1 MAKITK
7 VQRDTLHAAI
17 DAAKNPGMC
26 KYIIKADN
34 ESGEE
39 DVACCV
45 IAQLGILEGTTVDQ
59 MWNTWGGMIVS
70 NLPTVNF
77 INRSPEGI
85 EFLAKYPMELLS
97 LLQKTWD
104 RGLLSSTEDVI
115 KGIMKREVDFWFE
128 EEISDV
134 VG

>member
-1 MAKITK
+1 MAKITSA
-7 VQRDTLHAAI
+7 QRDTLHAAI

-26 KYIIKADN
+26 KYVIKADN

-45 IAQLGILEGTTVDQ
+45 IAQLGILEGTTVNQ

-70 NLPTVNF
+70 NLPILNF
-77 INRSPEGI
+77 THRSPEGI

-97 LLQKTWD
+97 KLQKMWD
-104 RGLLSSTEDVI
+104 EGLGGLGEDI
-115 KGIMKREVDFWFE
+115 KGRMKSEVDFWFE
-128 EEISDV
+128 KEISDV